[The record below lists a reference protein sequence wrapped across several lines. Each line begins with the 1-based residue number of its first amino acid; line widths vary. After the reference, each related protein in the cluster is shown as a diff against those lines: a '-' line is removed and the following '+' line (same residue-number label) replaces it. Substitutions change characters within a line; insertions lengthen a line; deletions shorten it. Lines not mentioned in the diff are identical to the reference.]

1 MKVDITLV
9 KPQDFGKMME
19 DNHTS
24 VKKASTAAFREG
36 GDNIKKAARANIASG
51 GFSSRW
57 QNAMR
62 VNVYPK
68 TGDSGSPKILAYHK
82 IKYAGQFE
90 DPGPVRGHPLLWL
103 PIEQNLPGGKHW
115 SPSLFTRMIGP
126 LRGGRHGSRPILFGQ
141 VSVGGGGKKVL
152 RLTRKGARAKP
163 AQKAWLPV
171 FIGVSSVNNS
181 KRLDIT
187 SVVEAEAGDL
197 AHIFSTKWE
206 EQS

>member
-1 MKVDITLV
+1 MDVKITLV
-9 KPQDFGKMME
+9 TPHDFSKMMA
-19 DNHTS
+19 DDHKS
-24 VKKASTAAFREG
+24 VKKAATGAFRQG

-68 TGDSGSPKILAYHK
+68 TGDSGSPKIFAYHK

-90 DPGPVRGHPLLWL
+90 DPEQIQGRPLLWL
-103 PIEQNLPGGKHW
+103 PIEKNLPGGRHW
-115 SPSLFTRMIGP
+115 SPAMFTRMIGP

-141 VSVGGGGKKVL
+141 VSVGGGGKVL
-152 RLTRKGARAKP
+152 RLTRKGMRAKP
-163 AQKAWLPV
+163 AQKTWLPV

-181 KRLDIT
+181 KRFDVQ
-187 SVVEAEAGDL
+187 SVVEAAAGNL
-197 AHIFSTKWE
+197 AELFSTKWE